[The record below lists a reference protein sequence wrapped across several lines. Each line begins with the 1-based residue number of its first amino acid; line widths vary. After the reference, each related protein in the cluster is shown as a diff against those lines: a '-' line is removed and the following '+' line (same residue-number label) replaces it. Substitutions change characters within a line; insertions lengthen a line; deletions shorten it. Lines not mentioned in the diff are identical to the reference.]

1 MLVHSDF
8 NLENKEAL
16 AESYFRGIKHLSEY
30 ILNLT
35 LQELR

>member
-35 LQELR
+35 LQEPR